1 MNATPALVRP
11 RFASDLEPHVALWAT
26 RLSICFHGACR
37 TLNNGMNS
45 EELRQIIGITPLSG
59 LIPQDSLAPLLRTRA
74 EELVRLQPRRKN
86 TLRRN
91 TAMLGKLLDLSPL
104 QIDIVTFFAMTQQ
117 HPYLHEVFENTRVS
131 TYDQLI
137 HTLVVAL
144 KARETDIREAMA
156 RDSIL
161 RQTRLV
167 TIEVCS
173 ISGGINVSMPQSL
186 RMALFT
192 KANDVRMLMDSFLE
206 LAPASQLDRDDFKHL
221 GRETELLTQYLA
233 SARSA
238 NRRGV
243 NILIYGPPG
252 TGKTEYARW
261 LAGHLKQPLYQVK
274 TVDDEGNPIHALDR
288 LSYFQLSQCF
298 LQKSDTLVLFDEI
311 EEVFPDNQ
319 GNVPGG
325 RAKTNKL
332 FINHILEENPIPAI
346 WISNE
351 IDHIDKAYLR
361 RFDFSFEM
369 GVPSLPVRRQ
379 ILHRYLDSH
388 GVREDTVEFLT
399 QFDELSPAQVEKA
412 AKILHAVE
420 DTSAR
425 EDHLALILRNSQS
438 LLKQK
443 TLEGALNT
451 IDSSFH
457 LDYLNADCDLPQ
469 LVDQLQASPHPRGA
483 LCFYGPPGTGKTALA
498 NYLARQI
505 GRPLVVRRAS
515 DLIASYVGETEQNLA
530 KTFRGAQHDGAIL
543 LIDEADSFL
552 HDREEAR
559 HSWEITAVNEMLTQM
574 ELFSGLLICTTNR
587 LGHLDPASLRRFAF
601 KIKFHYL
608 TPEQCW
614 QLFQAQAGPLPS
626 GNESAYRQALN
637 RLSTLT
643 AGDFA
648 TVRRQSALLNLKL
661 SAEEWLH
668 RLTEECRAK
677 PEPCHT
683 PMGFTT

>member
-1 MNATPALVRP
+1 MNAIPALVRP

-26 RLSICFHGACR
+26 RLSISFYGACR

-45 EELRQIIGITPLSG
+45 EELRQIIGITPVEG
-59 LIPQDSLAPLLRTRA
+59 LIPPATLPPLLRVRA
-74 EELVRLQPRRKN
+74 EELEQRQPRRLN
-86 TLRRN
+86 TLQRN

-117 HPYLHEVFENTRVS
+117 HPYLYEVFESIRAS
-131 TYDQLI
+131 TYDL
-137 HTLVVAL
+137 LVRALTVAL
-144 KARETDIREAMA
+144 KARDRDIREALA
-156 RDSIL
+156 RDSML

-167 TIEVCS
+167 TIEVCN
-173 ISGGINVSMPQSL
+173 IGGGINVSMPQSL

-192 KANDVRMLMDSFLE
+192 RADNVQMLMNSFLE
-206 LAPASQLDRDDFKHL
+206 LAPASHLEAGDFKHL

-233 SARSA
+233 SAKTS
-238 NRRGV
+238 NRRGI

-261 LAGHLKQPLYQVK
+261 LAGQLKHPLYQVK
-274 TVDDEGNPIHALDR
+274 TIDDEGNPIHSLDR
-288 LSYFQLSQCF
+288 LAYFQLSQCF

-311 EEVFPDNQ
+311 EDVFPDIH

-325 RAKTNKL
+325 RAKTSKL
-332 FINHILEENPIPAI
+332 FINQILEGNPIPAI

-351 IDHIDKAYLR
+351 IGHIDKAYLR

-379 ILHRYLDSH
+379 ILHRYLDLH

-399 QFDELSPAQVEKA
+399 QFNELSPAQVEKA
-412 AKILHAVE
+412 AKILQATVRTP
-420 DTSAR
+420 DR
-425 EDHLALILRNSQS
+425 EDQLALILRNSQS

-443 TLEGALNT
+443 TLEGGLNM
-451 IDSSFH
+451 IDHSFH
-457 LDYLNADCDLPQ
+457 LDYLNADCDLAQ
-469 LVDQLQASPHPRGA
+469 LVAQLQASPHPMGA
-483 LCFYGPPGTGKTALA
+483 LCFYGPPGTGKTAVA

-530 KTFRGAQHDGAIL
+530 KTFQRAQHDGAIL

-552 HDREEAR
+552 HDREAAR
-559 HSWEITAVNEMLTQM
+559 HSWEVTAVNEMLTQM

-587 LGHLDPASLRRFAF
+587 LGQLDPASLRRFAF
-601 KIKFHYL
+601 KIKFDYL
-608 TPEQCW
+608 TQEQCW

-626 GNESAYRQALN
+626 GNEQAYRQALN
-637 RLSTLT
+637 RLSILT

-648 TVRRQSALLNLKL
+648 TVRRQAALLNRKL
-661 SAEEWLH
+661 SAEEWLR

-677 PEPCHT
+677 PEQCHA
-683 PMGFTT
+683 PIGFMT